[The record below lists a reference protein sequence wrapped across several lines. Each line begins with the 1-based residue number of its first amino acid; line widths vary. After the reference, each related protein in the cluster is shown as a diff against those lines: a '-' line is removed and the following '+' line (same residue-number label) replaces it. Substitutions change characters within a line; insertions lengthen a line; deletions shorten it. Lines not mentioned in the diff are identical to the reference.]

1 MEKAWPNGQVV
12 VSCWWLVVGDEV
24 RRRCGGQEVCG
35 IITYMAIKITYWPA
49 KEGGFLGYM
58 NDYPDYPT
66 QGETLEELKFM
77 LGDILDAIRD
87 GDLEDTAA
95 NRMCDSFVHA

>member
-1 MEKAWPNGQVV
+1 MSDCRCG
-12 VSCWWLVVGDEV
+12 G
-24 RRRCGGQEVCG
+24 RCGGQEECG
-35 IITYMAIKITYWPA
+35 IIKHMAIDITYWPA

-87 GDLEDTAA
+87 GDLEDTSGCSAA
-95 NRMCDSFVHA
+95 IG

>member
-1 MEKAWPNGQVV
+1 
-12 VSCWWLVVGDEV
+12 
-24 RRRCGGQEVCG
+24 
-35 IITYMAIKITYWPA
+35 MAINITYWPA

-95 NRMCDSFVHA
+95 NRMCDSFSSSSRDQGMACPSDYS

>member
-1 MEKAWPNGQVV
+1 MEL
-12 VSCWWLVVGDEV
+12 SIWLLAVARA
-24 RRRCGGQEVCG
+24 RRVCCGRCGGEEECG
-35 IITYMAIKITYWPA
+35 IIARMAINITYWPA

>member
-1 MEKAWPNGQVV
+1 MNAALG
-12 VSCWWLVVGDEV
+12 CAAAL
-24 RRRCGGQEVCG
+24 RRARGVW
-35 IITYMAIKITYWPA
+35 YNNDMAINITYWPA

>member
-1 MEKAWPNGQVV
+1 MVKRGKRPRSAW
-12 VSCWWLVVGDEV
+12 CLVPRAK
-24 RRRCGGQEVCG
+24 RREMNCG
-35 IITYMAIKITYWPA
+35 IIGNMAINITYWPA

-58 NDYPDYPT
+58 NDYPEYPT
-66 QGETLEELKFM
+66 QGETLEELKAM

-95 NRMCDSFVHA
+95 NHMRDSFVHA

>member
-1 MEKAWPNGQVV
+1 MN
-12 VSCWWLVVGDEV
+12 
-24 RRRCGGQEVCG
+24 CG
-35 IITYMAIKITYWPA
+35 IMCGMSISITYWPA

-58 NDYPDYPT
+58 NDYPEYPT
-66 QGETLEELKFM
+66 QGETLEELKAM

-95 NRMCDSFVHA
+95 NHMRDSFVHA

>member
-1 MEKAWPNGQVV
+1 MCN
-12 VSCWWLVVGDEV
+12 
-24 RRRCGGQEVCG
+24 
-35 IITYMAIKITYWPA
+35 MAISITYWPA

-58 NDYPDYPT
+58 NDYPEYPT
-66 QGETLEELKFM
+66 QGETLEELKAM

-95 NRMCDSFVHA
+95 NHMRDSFVHA

>member
-1 MEKAWPNGQVV
+1 MWYNN
-12 VSCWWLVVGDEV
+12 D
-24 RRRCGGQEVCG
+24 
-35 IITYMAIKITYWPA
+35 MAINITYWPA